1 MSLAGIRFDSN
12 KILPLLPSCWGFFF
26 ALGRGVS
33 FFGGIKHSPVDG
45 CSAASNNFGVLAGE
59 DERTSFYSTIFHLVA
74 VSVQESPVEA
84 WVSSITMN
92 KASGSDGITVELF
105 QDLKDDVKA
114 GYCHCAYLTYM
125 QRTSCEMPGWVK
137 HKLES
142 RLLGEISVTSD
153 MQMTPTLWQK
163 VKKNLR
169 AS

>member
-1 MSLAGIRFDSN
+1 MIS
-12 KILPLLPSCWGFFF
+12 PLLPSCWGFFF

-74 VSVQESPVEA
+74 VSVQESPAEA

-125 QRTSCEMPGWVK
+125 QRTSCEMPSWMK
-137 HKLES
+137 HMLES
-142 RLLGEISVTSD
+142 IILDR
-153 MQMTPTLWQK
+153 QMTSPLWQK
-163 VKKNLR
+163 VKMN
-169 AS
+169 

>member
-74 VSVQESPVEA
+74 VSVQDSPVEA

-153 MQMTPTLWQK
+153 TQMTLPLWQK
-163 VKKNLR
+163 AMKN
-169 AS
+169 